1 MGNRQN
7 ISADRKRGVSPISTN
22 LYLRRGTVEG
32 LLKNKD
38 FLFLNMILTLNCLN
52 PVHRQG
58 DGAPVFFHLSCEQI
72 GPVAVDHVAE
82 AAIGLREK
90 SGFHNAGF
98 IFKG

>member
-1 MGNRQN
+1 MLLPIAEKIIDRQKQALEVK
-7 ISADRKRGVSPISTN
+7 SDGQLAKYWCWPQTGGVSPISTN

-58 DGAPVFFHLSCEQI
+58 DCPPILFHLACE
-72 GPVAVDHVAE
+72 
-82 AAIGLREK
+82 
-90 SGFHNAGF
+90 
-98 IFKG
+98 